1 MPFSI
6 LLDRNCAFIS
16 FPDIA
21 LINPENAPL
30 TNGTFVVESS
40 SEDLASNKL
49 ISNMG
54 FVYEDTIIEALR
66 DKATGKLH
74 DQHIYRMLRK
84 EYLAKKQR

>member
-16 FPDIA
+16 FPDTA

-40 SEDLASNKL
+40 SEDLTSNKL
-49 ISNMG
+49 ISNMR
-54 FVYEDTIIEALR
+54 FVYEDTKIEALK

-74 DQHIYRMLRK
+74 DEHIYRLLRSK
-84 EYLAKKQR
+84 FSYN

>member
-1 MPFSI
+1 
-6 LLDRNCAFIS
+6 
-16 FPDIA
+16 
-21 LINPENAPL
+21 
-30 TNGTFVVESS
+30 
-40 SEDLASNKL
+40 
-49 ISNMG
+49 MG